1 MVSTTY
7 CYEADWRPYAFAEDA
22 SCYVTEAELEASFT
36 RLDLHSSKPLPAG
49 GMPILSDRET
59 VIANTD
65 CQMSILFGSTGSG
78 KTRKLIAPLLCLLA
92 KAQESM
98 IVMDIKGEL
107 SNGSSFPQV
116 QASLEENNYE
126 CIYLDFRS
134 KDGDGYSILEEP
146 YRLYRSGQK
155 DEATRM
161 VNDLADALASIYHGT
176 KSDPFWEMTS
186 KQYFV
191 ACTLLL
197 FELCDN
203 PEMINMLS
211 LASYTN
217 EESCDNMKKVAE
229 LIERD
234 NNIMTMLRNV
244 VSEPEKTRMSTLATV
259 NSFFS
264 GFVTDGKLLGML
276 SHSTFDIHNIY
287 RKPTALFLIV
297 PDEVDT
303 YDGIVGLL
311 LNQFKAVLVSDAYR
325 LGAQLPRRVNFVC
338 DEFCN
343 YYVPGMRQ
351 AISAHRSRNIR
362 WYIVCQG
369 MQQLKSCYPDEADTI
384 LANCTN
390 LFFLNSPD
398 LDLMEYLSRRAG
410 TTRVSE
416 SGAEVPLIS
425 VADLQS
431 LQRGWDST
439 EVYFTYGNRHYVGQL
454 PDITR
459 YAIPQSSHHPYC
471 RPRRT
476 FPLPKIYSAEKMK
489 DDVVMMRVADE
500 QRKNKGVNNSLEKK
514 LSDRYR
520 ALFCQNN
527 PNHT

>member
-1 MVSTTY
+1 MGSTTY
-7 CYEADWRPYAFAEDA
+7 CYEADWRPYAFAEDS
-22 SCYVTEAELEASFT
+22 SCFVTEAELEKSFT
-36 RLDLHSSKPLPAG
+36 RLDLHSSKPLTAG
-49 GMPILSDRET
+49 GMPILSDGET

-65 CQMSILFGSTGSG
+65 NQMSVLFGSTGSG

-98 IVMDIKGEL
+98 IILDIKGEL

-116 QASLEENNYE
+116 QASLKENNYE

-146 YRLYRSGQK
+146 YRLYRSGQR

-161 VNDLADALASIYHGT
+161 VNDLADSLASIYHGT
-176 KSDPFWEMTS
+176 KADPFWEMTS

-203 PEMINMLS
+203 PEMINILS

-217 EESCDNMKKVAE
+217 EESCDNMKQVAE
-229 LIERD
+229 YIERD
-234 NNIMTMLRNV
+234 NNIMTMLRSV

-264 GFVTDGKLLGML
+264 GFVTDEKLLGML
-276 SHSTFDIHNIY
+276 SHSTFDIHDVY

-303 YDGIVGLL
+303 YNGIVGLL
-311 LNQFKAVLVSDAYR
+311 LNQFKAALVSDAYQ
-325 LGAQLPRRVNFVC
+325 LGGQLPRRVNFVC

-362 WYIVCQG
+362 WYMVCQG
-369 MQQLKSCYPDEADTI
+369 MQQFKSRYPDEADTI

-390 LFFLNSPD
+390 LYFLSSPD

-410 TTRVSE
+410 MTHISE
-416 SGAEVPLIS
+416 SGVEVPLIS

-431 LQRGWDST
+431 LRCGWDST

-454 PDITR
+454 PDISR
-459 YAIPQSSHHPYC
+459 YAISQSTDCPIR
-471 RPRRT
+471 RPRRI
-476 FPLPKIYSAEKMK
+476 FPLPKIYTAEKMK
-489 DDVVMMRVADE
+489 DDVIMMRDADKR
-500 QRKNKGVNNSLEKK
+500 RKTIGVKSAFEKT

-520 ALFCQNN
+520 ALFRRDK
-527 PNHT
+527 PTHT